1 MRLLVIDDHGL
12 FREGLVLW
20 LRRLA
25 DDTQVTTA
33 GDLDSALEAL
43 DGVAPF
49 ALVVSD
55 LMMPGMNG
63 VTGMKRLCEAAAP
76 QPVLVLSARRHPL
89 TVSAC
94 LQAGA
99 QGYLAKDSDGEAVLV
114 AARRLLAGET
124 VLPPG
129 FHLPDNGLSPRQL
142 TLLHC
147 LAEGMPNKSIAM
159 ALNLSEGT
167 VKQYLNALYLHL
179 GVQNRSQAAVEARE
193 ILALPDY

>member
-1 MRLLVIDDHGL
+1 MRLLVADDHGL

-20 LRRLA
+20 LSRLS
-25 DDTQVTTA
+25 DGVEVITA
-33 GDLDSALEAL
+33 GDLDGTLAALAV
-43 DGVAPF
+43 DGPF
-49 ALVVSD
+49 SLVVSD
-55 LMMPGMNG
+55 LVMPGMNG
-63 VTGMKRLCEAAAP
+63 VAGMERLCQASGY

-89 TVSAC
+89 TISAC

-99 QGYLAKDSDGEAVLV
+99 RGYLAKDSDGETVLAAV
-114 AARRLLAGET
+114 RRLLAGEM

-129 FHLPDNGLSPRQL
+129 FHAPDHRLRPRQL
-142 TLLHC
+142 ALLHC
-147 LAEGMPNKSIAM
+147 LAEGLSNKAIAT

-167 VKQYLNALYLHL
+167 VKQYLNGLYLDL